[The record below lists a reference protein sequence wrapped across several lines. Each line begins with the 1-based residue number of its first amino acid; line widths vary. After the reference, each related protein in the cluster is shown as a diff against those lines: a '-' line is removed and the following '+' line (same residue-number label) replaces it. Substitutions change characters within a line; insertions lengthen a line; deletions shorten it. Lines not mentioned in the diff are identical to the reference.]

1 MKFTKK
7 SAAAGLPVN
16 RAEKNP
22 SFYIF
27 SEEHMKKFL
36 SLLTALILLLGLL
49 PSAVLAD
56 DVAEQPQYLA
66 LGDSITTGLQADGT
80 HLTDG
85 CFVSIVAEN
94 GGYAFTNAGV
104 NTNYATG
111 ILAQFADGS
120 LDEALAEADLIT
132 ITIGGNDM
140 KLLLYHLIAEA
151 YTNMTGLPLDPE
163 FGVQN
168 GIIGDDPTVRTML
181 LLAAGVVLPGFSEHP
196 QFAPTLE
203 AFLENF
209 RLVLEHIHTVNS
221 DAEVIVCTQYN
232 PYYRFTLPTALV
244 MKNEFEAGILKL
256 NQAILDHA
264 EEWDYHIAD
273 VYTAFADSEENLSC
287 ADDTVMQLDFHPNP
301 AGHAVIAEC
310 IQSVIDGLAEEAE
323 AVEEAVEEAV
333 TEVPEATDPNG
344 EPAFAFT
351 LIL

>member
-1 MKFTKK
+1 
-7 SAAAGLPVN
+7 
-16 RAEKNP
+16 
-22 SFYIF
+22 
-27 SEEHMKKFL
+27 MKKFL
-36 SLLTALILLLGLL
+36 SLLTVLILLLGLL

-56 DVAEQPQYLA
+56 EPAGLQYLA

-80 HLTDG
+80 HLTDDN
-85 CFVSIVAEN
+85 FVSIVAEN

-120 LDEALAEADLIT
+120 LDEALAGADLIT

-140 KLLLYHLIAEA
+140 KLLLYHMIAEA
-151 YTNMTGLPLDPE
+151 YTAMTGLPIDPE
-163 FGVQN
+163 FGVQE
-168 GIIGDDPTVRTML
+168 GIIGEDPTVRTML
-181 LLAAGVVLPGFSEHP
+181 LLAAGTVLPGFSEHP
-196 QFAPTLE
+196 QFDTTLE

-209 RLVLEHIHTVNS
+209 RLVLEHIHTVNP
-221 DAEVIVCTQYN
+221 DADVIVCTQYN

-244 MKNEFEAGILKL
+244 LKNEFEAGILKL

-264 EEWDYHIAD
+264 EEWDYLIAD
-273 VYTAFADSEENLSC
+273 VYTAFASSEENLSC

-310 IQSVIDGLAEEAE
+310 IQTVIDGLTEEAE
-323 AVEEAVEEAV
+323 VVAEAEEVVAD
-333 TEVPEATDPNG
+333 VPEATEVNG
-344 EPAFAFT
+344 EPAYAFT